1 MKIRAIVVARMFPV
15 LTLTV
20 WASHVFPGAALG
32 EMVRVFQTI
41 TNPSDTCFDGR
52 CIRGETVHSPSVDDC
67 AQGQRCTPI
76 DGTRNICAVVCET
89 TPIVRSI
96 ELVTY
101 NGALASLLGVHK
113 TTRWRCMMYADLVRH
128 PVILAR
134 ACRPCRSLHRIT
146 VDIVEKVA

>member
-1 MKIRAIVVARMFPV
+1 MLFYA
-15 LTLTV
+15 
-20 WASHVFPGAALG
+20 
-32 EMVRVFQTI
+32 
-41 TNPSDTCFDGR
+41 
-52 CIRGETVHSPSVDDC
+52 
-67 AQGQRCTPI
+67 
-76 DGTRNICAVVCET
+76 ET